1 MKWCYTI
8 ELRIKLEGV
17 NYLHDY
23 TSLCVAIT
31 ICTTLVN
38 TRTHTYTFWLVIL
51 LAQPAKLKNQTKF
64 LDQTKQLHRNLRPH
78 LVSTICMFDCI

>member
-38 TRTHTYTFWLVIL
+38 TRTHTYTF
-51 LAQPAKLKNQTKF
+51 
-64 LDQTKQLHRNLRPH
+64 
-78 LVSTICMFDCI
+78 